1 MAVSKYK
8 IGSVDSIA
16 DYTMGT
22 GRNGVAPTPPPPPP
36 PADTTIGTVTV
47 AGSDSV
53 TEADVATY
61 TASNAGDTTKLSYA
75 WTATGGTATP
85 SGNSCEVTWGSAG
98 AGKVACT
105 ITSTDETCTDSP
117 QSGDLDVTIAVLF
130 KLTSIGSLSFG
141 GPQNPTTGDD
151 VSYTC
156 NNDGD
161 ADGDSGGDR

>member
-47 AGSDSV
+47 AGSDAVNESDV
-53 TEADVATY
+53 TTY

-75 WTATGGTATP
+75 WTATG
-85 SGNSCEVTWGSAG
+85 
-98 AGKVACT
+98 
-105 ITSTDETCTDSP
+105 
-117 QSGDLDVTIAVLF
+117 L
-130 KLTSIGSLSFG
+130 SLIHI
-141 GPQNPTTGDD
+141 
-151 VSYTC
+151 
-156 NNDGD
+156 
-161 ADGDSGGDR
+161 